1 MRNKRKETLDSN
13 ETSEGEGGGQT
24 QMRSLTRHLSQAKP
38 TYDHSETG
46 FLWSW
51 NFMISKKWKI
61 TSNTGATGEI
71 PFMVVKKMSCEES
84 KVFIYICRY
93 QVGPIDLGYFSES
106 PDFHTNFIL
115 N

>member
-1 MRNKRKETLDSN
+1 MESGSLMRNKRKETLDSN

-61 TSNTGATGEI
+61 TSNTGKIFRFLNVSAS
-71 PFMVVKKMSCEES
+71 VS
-84 KVFIYICRY
+84 
-93 QVGPIDLGYFSES
+93 FSEKMA
-106 PDFHTNFIL
+106 F
-115 N
+115 